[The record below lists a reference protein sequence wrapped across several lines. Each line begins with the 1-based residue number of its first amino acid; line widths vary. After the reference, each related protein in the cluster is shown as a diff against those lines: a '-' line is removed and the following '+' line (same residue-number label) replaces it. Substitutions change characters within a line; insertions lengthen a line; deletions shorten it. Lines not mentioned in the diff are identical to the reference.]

1 MNIALLL
8 SMMADAA
15 PDRIAVGSLAGGVS
29 YAELRQQAASV
40 AGNLADSGATT
51 LALVGANSD
60 AVPALLFGSAL
71 AQLPF
76 CSVNY
81 RLADDRLRDAVART
95 APSVVVADDP
105 SWPRV
110 EAIAGTRLVSE
121 GKLLAAGRRAAG
133 DEAGLDGD
141 SPAVLLF
148 TSGTTG
154 EPKIVVLRHRHLF
167 SYVVSTTEFCSA
179 EPDQAAL
186 ISVPSYHI
194 AGIAAI
200 LTNVYAG
207 RRVAYLPQFS
217 PEDWV
222 SRVRDQRITHAMI
235 VPTMLGRILDVLAE
249 RQLELPTLRHLS
261 YGGGRTPVPVVERA
275 MAMLPHVNL
284 VNAYGLTETSSTIA
298 LLSPADHR
306 AASASADPAVRARL
320 GSAGRPVHGVEIEV
334 RDASG
339 SVLPPGDVGEIYV
352 RGDQIAGEYADR
364 SAVSADGWFCTRD
377 RGRQDGD
384 GYLFLDGRADDVI
397 VRGGENLSPAEI
409 EQVLLAHPAVADAG
423 VAGIPDEEWGE
434 VPAAAVVL
442 RPGLRP
448 GPDELRNWVRDQ
460 LRSARTPVLL
470 VECQA
475 LPYNEAGKLLRRVL
489 RSQLDDHARQQPGAR
504 SGSR

>member
-1 MNIALLL
+1 LNIALLL

-15 PDRIAVGSLAGGVS
+15 PDRIAVGSRAGGIS
-29 YAELRQQAASV
+29 YAGLRGQADAV
-40 AGNLADSGATT
+40 AGNLAGQGATSLV
-51 LALVGANSD
+51 LAGANSD
-60 AVPALLFGSAL
+60 AGPALLFGSASAEL
-71 AQLPF
+71 AF

-81 RLADDRLRDAVART
+81 RLADDRLRQVVART
-95 APSVVVADDP
+95 APSVVVADDA
-105 SWPRV
+105 SAPRLGS
-110 EAIAGTRLVSE
+110 IAGTRLVSASE
-121 GKLLAAGRRAAG
+121 LLAGSADAAG
-133 DEAGLDGD
+133 PQTPADGD
-141 SPAVLLF
+141 TPAVLLF

-179 EPDQAAL
+179 GPDEAAL
-186 ISVPSYHI
+186 VSVPSYHI

-217 PEDWV
+217 PQEWV
-222 SRVRDQRITHAMI
+222 TRVREEQITHAMI

-249 RQLELPTLRHLS
+249 RRLELPSLRHLS
-261 YGGGRTPVPVVERA
+261 YGGGRAPVPVVERA
-275 MAMLPHVNL
+275 MAMLPQVDF

-298 LLSPADHR
+298 LLGPGDHR
-306 AASASADPAVRARL
+306 VASESADPVVRARL
-320 GSAGRPVHGVEIEV
+320 GSVGRPVFGVEVEV
-334 RDASG
+334 RDADG
-339 SVLPPGDVGEIYV
+339 AVLPPGQAGEIYV

-364 SAVSADGWFCTRD
+364 SAIGADGWFGTRD
-377 RGRQDGD
+377 RGRLDAD

-409 EQVLLAHPAVADAG
+409 EEVLLSHPAVADAG

-442 RPGLRP
+442 HPGRQLGP
-448 GPDELRNWVRDQ
+448 GELRDWVRDR

-470 VECQA
+470 VEREA
-475 LPYNEAGKLLRRVL
+475 LPYNEAGKLLRREL
-489 RSQLDDHARQQPGAR
+489 RSQLCDLRGQDAGQAAV
-504 SGSR
+504 

>member
-15 PDRIAVGSLAGGVS
+15 PDRIAVGALDGGVT
-29 YAELRQQAASV
+29 YAGLQRQAGEVAA
-40 AGNLADSGATT
+40 NLADSGATS
-51 LALVGANSD
+51 LVLVGANSD
-60 AVPALLFGSAL
+60 AGPALLFGSAQ
-71 AQLPF
+71 AGLPF

-81 RLADDRLRDAVART
+81 RLADDRLRQVVART
-95 APSVVVADDP
+95 APSVVVADDA
-105 SWPRV
+105 SAPRV
-110 EAIAGTRLVSE
+110 AAIKGTRLVSPVQ
-121 GKLLAAGRRAAG
+121 LLTAGSHAAY
-133 DEAGLDGD
+133 EEPQLDGD
-141 SPAVLLF
+141 QPAVLLF

-179 EPDQAAL
+179 SPEDAAL

-207 RRVAYLPQFS
+207 RRVVYLAQFS
-217 PEDWV
+217 PEEWV

-249 RQLELPTLRHLS
+249 RELELPSLRHLS
-261 YGGGRTPVPVVERA
+261 YGGGRTPVHVVQRA
-275 MAMLPHVNL
+275 MAMLPHVDF

-306 AASASADPAVRARL
+306 ATSASADPAVRARL
-320 GSAGRPVHGVEIEV
+320 GSVGRPVHGVEVEV
-334 RDASG
+334 RDADG
-339 SVLPPGDVGEIYV
+339 AVLPPGQAGEIYV
-352 RGDQIAGEYADR
+352 RGDQIAGEYAGQ
-364 SAVSADGWFCTRD
+364 SALAAGGWFATRD
-377 RGRQDGD
+377 RGRLEAD
-384 GYLFLDGRADDVI
+384 GYLFLEGRADDVI

-409 EQVLLAHPAVADAG
+409 EEVLISHPAVADAG
-423 VAGIPDEEWGE
+423 VVGIPDDEWGE

-448 GPDELRNWVRDQ
+448 ASDELRDWVRDR

-470 VECQA
+470 VECEA
-475 LPYNEAGKLLRRVL
+475 LPYNEAGKLLRREL
-489 RSQLDDHARQQPGAR
+489 RSQLDGQPRRHPDRAPG
-504 SGSR
+504 